1 MRLNFD
7 QMTREFV
14 ENSIIQFTLK
24 RICGKFRTHMGFA
37 QEIFLWLAHSNAR
50 QTEKMVHAYLKNFRQ
65 NDDNNG
71 AIN

>member
-1 MRLNFD
+1 
-7 QMTREFV
+7 
-14 ENSIIQFTLK
+14 
-24 RICGKFRTHMGFA
+24 MGFA

-71 AIN
+71 AIELNPISEIKTNYEKPQNSIYSKAGE